1 MKYAV
6 KVILYILAFLVILS
20 GVVCG
25 IMTYKIITSKSY
37 INGDLLGFENAFKQ
51 ENFKYV
57 TNTLP
62 LYADAS
68 KEDYCTYEINL
79 LPVEEFDGLS
89 KSYEVILN
97 DYEIVNAKVDAGA
110 VEFSQ
115 SYEFLDVE
123 SNVKNNT
130 QLCIRLEFLADKTK
144 LKVVVKTN
152 NTAYITQY
160 FNNNQFSLRVNEIK

>member
-1 MKYAV
+1 MKYAI

-68 KEDYCTYEINL
+68 KENYYTYEINL
-79 LPVEEFDGLS
+79 LPVEEFDGIS

-97 DYEIVNAKVDAGA
+97 DYEIFNAKIDAGA

-123 SNVKNNT
+123 SKIKNT
-130 QLCIRLEFLADKTK
+130 TGLSIRLEFLADKTK
-144 LKVVVKTN
+144 LKVVVETN

>member
-25 IMTYKIITSKSY
+25 IWTYKIITSKSY

-51 ENFKYV
+51 ENFKYI

-62 LYADAS
+62 HY
-68 KEDYCTYEINL
+68 TYEINL

-97 DYEIVNAKVDAGA
+97 DYEIVNAKIDAGA
-110 VEFSQ
+110 VEFNR
-115 SYEFLDVE
+115 SYEFLGVE
-123 SNVKNNT
+123 SNVKNTT

-144 LKVVVKTN
+144 LKVVVETD